1 MNNPFAEI
9 ALDGSM
15 WLALPVA
22 ALAGLVSFLSPCVL
36 PLAPGYL
43 GYVSGLSGASVED
56 TKRGRMLT
64 GTSLFVLG
72 FTAVFVTA
80 GLLLSRAFIWLKGD
94 GQWLTQVLGGVVIL
108 MGIVFMGGLSF
119 FQRDR
124 KLQYQPTTGLW
135 GAPVLGMIFGLGWA
149 PCIGPT
155 MAAVIAMSTAGTD
168 NMWRGGILAVVYSLG
183 LGVPFILLALGFSRG
198 MKRLA
203 FFRKHRVVIMR
214 AGGILLIL
222 LGLAMATG
230 LWNDWVNQLQGWFAN
245 EVTLPI

>member
-124 KLQYQPTTGLW
+124 KIQYQPTTGLW

-168 NMWRGGILAVVYSLG
+168 NMWRGGILAIVYSLG

-203 FFRKHRVVIMR
+203 FFRKHRVFIIR

-230 LWNDWVNQLQGWFAN
+230 LWNDWTNQLQGWFAN
-245 EVTLPI
+245 EVRLPI